1 MEKLNKKEYLYSP
14 NLNPVKYSN
23 YKEDNYNNNFLISTP
38 TTPTDNSIE
47 FNENIAFQT
56 LKPINIYLPINEKEK
71 IQELIKTND
80 GQNEKIKNIQKQNR
94 FNARRKEKKN
104 VNEDEFYP
112 FEEESYCLR
121 F

>member
-38 TTPTDNSIE
+38 TTPTENSIE

-112 FEEESYCLR
+112 FEEESYCLI